1 MFPHTT
7 NLVLKRTGKAVEVI
21 FEFCM
26 LKNDKSQ
33 IEAADMEINK
43 SCLHHL
49 DYDPLDPERGHLFDH
64 FNYSD
69 HSQCCSLATD

>member
-1 MFPHTT
+1 
-7 NLVLKRTGKAVEVI
+7 
-21 FEFCM
+21 M

-69 HSQCCSLATD
+69 HLQCYSLATD